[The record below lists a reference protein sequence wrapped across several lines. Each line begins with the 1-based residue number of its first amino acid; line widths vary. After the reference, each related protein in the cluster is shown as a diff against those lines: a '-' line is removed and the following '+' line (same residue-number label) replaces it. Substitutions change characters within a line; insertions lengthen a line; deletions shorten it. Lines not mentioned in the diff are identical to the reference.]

1 MCITLSVLPP
11 NIFCDDKEVLYT
23 NTFNYLGIKLDNKL
37 DFESHAKECI
47 RLVSHK
53 LYLVTKI
60 RNIINNK
67 QALTIYKSKI
77 LPYFD
82 YGDIFYNK
90 TFSRTLEKI
99 QKLQNRAIRLCL
111 GRDSRYNVLLL
122 HQESKIPKLDNR
134 RHTHLL
140 NFVYPRAH
148 NIEYLDIPVVPLRRY
163 DAPILFVHFPNNE
176 SFRHSILYQGAMAWN
191 ALPVE
196 DRAMDSHSKFKDI
209 QKAKLINNI

>member
-1 MCITLSVLPP
+1 MLKTARYY
-11 NIFCDDKEVLYT
+11 NIFSNDNEIHYV
-23 NTFNYLGIKLDNKL
+23 NIFNYLGIKLDNKL
-37 DFESHAKECI
+37 DFEMHAKECF

-53 LYLVTKI
+53 LYLVSKI
-60 RNIINNK
+60 SNIINNK
-67 QALTIYKSKI
+67 QAITIYKSKI

-111 GRDSRYNVLLL
+111 GKDSRYNVLLL
-122 HQESKIPKLDNR
+122 HQESNIPRLENR

-148 NIEYLDIPVVPLRRY
+148 MDKYVEIPAVPLRRY
-163 DAPILFVHFPNNE
+163 DTPILFVHFPNNE
-176 SFRHSILYQGAMAWN
+176 SFRRSILFQGAIAWN
-191 ALPVE
+191 TLPVV
-196 DRAMDSHSKFKDI
+196 DRAVDSHTKFKSI
-209 QKAKLINNI
+209 QKNKLINGI